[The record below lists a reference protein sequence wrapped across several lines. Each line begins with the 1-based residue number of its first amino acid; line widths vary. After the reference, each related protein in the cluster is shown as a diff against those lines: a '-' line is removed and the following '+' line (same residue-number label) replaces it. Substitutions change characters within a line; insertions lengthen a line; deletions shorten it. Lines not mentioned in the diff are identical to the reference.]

1 MADLASPDKHIG
13 AKEMECLKEAFALFD
28 RDRDGEISTEE
39 LGKVM
44 RTHGFNPSEEDLR
57 DMIRNVD
64 KNANGA
70 IDFNEFIEM
79 MLKQGVNADEDAAH
93 AFKVFDRDG
102 DGLITAEELRS
113 ASLPPHSGALLL
125 RGIP

>member
-1 MADLASPDKHIG
+1 MG
-13 AKEMECLKEAFALFD
+13 
-28 RDRDGEISTEE
+28 
-39 LGKVM
+39 
-44 RTHGFNPSEEDLR
+44 GFNPSEEDLR

-93 AFKVFDRDG
+93 AFKGFDRDG
-102 DGLITAEELRS
+102 DGLITAAELRLTMNNLGEPLTE
-113 ASLPPHSGALLL
+113 AELTAMIAEADTDGDGKINFEEFKNLMANKAL
-125 RGIP
+125 

>member
-1 MADLASPDKHIG
+1 MTYIG
-13 AKEMECLKEAFALFD
+13 AIMDNQDTPKAELKLAATDLECLKEAFALFD

-44 RTHGFNPSEEDLR
+44 RAHGFKPSEEDLR

-64 KNANGA
+64 KNSNGA

-79 MLKQGVNADEDAAH
+79 MLKQGVNSDEDAAH
-93 AFKVFDRDG
+93 AFKVFDRD
-102 DGLITAEELRS
+102 
-113 ASLPPHSGALLL
+113 
-125 RGIP
+125 

>member
-1 MADLASPDKHIG
+1 
-13 AKEMECLKEAFALFD
+13 
-28 RDRDGEISTEE
+28 
-39 LGKVM
+39 M

-64 KNANGA
+64 KNSNGA

-79 MLKQGVNADEDAAH
+79 MLKQGVNSDEDAAH

-102 DGLITAEELRS
+102 DGLITAEELRYRFIYYLFCFPQLS
-113 ASLPPHSGALLL
+113 NIQIDHEQSWRASH
-125 RGIP
+125 